1 MVDDW
6 QEDMSQPNPFE
17 EMALETTQGDVE
29 RELLAD
35 EQAERARASAEAKPV
50 HDTTASKFLS
60 IGLDLENQQH
70 ALLAKAKQ
78 LKRGQGLYEEGAME
92 RRRATLCDRIE
103 TWRSI
108 QTLYMPGMTQM
119 RQINSTRTDAMP
131 TEKDTEMPEAIP
143 LWLPSS
149 LPSGLRESGCVDGLV
164 EKERRLQLAE
174 ADDALVSLRQQLR
187 ITTGVFNY
195 KKTHVSGTGQK
206 SNTCAWTLLSQ
217 LTAKTKLFADRYRA
231 ARKALGTLDP
241 DRDWQRRL
249 LPLRPEDIRG
259 PTRQD
264 DESEGRRELT
274 WIWLAGRVAQVPVN
288 DGDEFEIAEGMQV
301 EWAKTHAR
309 ANRWQEEVILLTEEM
324 RRVVVYLDWK
334 ALWWRAQDGL
344 RAYAHRQADLMHR
357 LAKSFAA
364 LWYPVLTA
372 EGITIEWPEYYMTY
386 AQDHPPKVRTLRR
399 TAPLKTAHEGEDS
412 GSDGLDDED
421 DEDEGSGYSS
431 PDGDDADV
439 SPYK

>member
-1 MVDDW
+1 
-6 QEDMSQPNPFE
+6 
-17 EMALETTQGDVE
+17 
-29 RELLAD
+29 
-35 EQAERARASAEAKPV
+35 
-50 HDTTASKFLS
+50 
-60 IGLDLENQQH
+60 
-70 ALLAKAKQ
+70 
-78 LKRGQGLYEEGAME
+78 
-92 RRRATLCDRIE
+92 
-103 TWRSI
+103 
-108 QTLYMPGMTQM
+108 MPGVTQM

-131 TEKDTEMPEAIP
+131 TEQDTEMPEAIP

-149 LPSGLRESGCVDGLV
+149 LPSRLRESGCVDGLV
-164 EKERRLQLAE
+164 EKERRLRLAE
-174 ADDALVSLRQQLR
+174 ADDALVALRRQLR

-206 SNTCAWTLLSQ
+206 SNTRARTLLSQ

-231 ARKALGTLDP
+231 ARKALSTLDP
-241 DRDWQRRL
+241 DGDWRRRL

-288 DGDEFEIAEGMQV
+288 DGDEFEIAEGTVTDQLFLFSYNSLCSPGMRV

-334 ALWWRAQDGL
+334 ALWWRTQGSRRDDVRADITDGL
-344 RAYAHRQADLMHR
+344 GAYAHRQADLMHR
-357 LAKSFAA
+357 LAESFAA
-364 LWYPVLTA
+364 LWYPVLSA
-372 EGITIEWPEYYMTY
+372 EGITIEWPEYYVTY
-386 AQDHPPKVRTLRR
+386 AQDHPPKVRTSRR
-399 TAPLKTAHEGEDS
+399 TATLQTAHEGEDS
-412 GSDGLDDED
+412 GSDGLDEEDE

>member
-1 MVDDW
+1 MSKKHRALSATFPAGTVAEWTKMVNDW
-6 QEDMSQPNPFE
+6 QEDTSQPNPFE
-17 EMALETTQGDVE
+17 ETALETTQGDVE

-35 EQAERARASAEAKPV
+35 EQAERARASAEVEPV

-60 IGLDLENQQH
+60 IGLDLENQQR

-78 LKRGQGLYEEGAME
+78 LKRGQGLYKEGAME
-92 RRRATLCDRIE
+92 RRRATLCDHIE

-108 QTLYMPGMTQM
+108 QTLYMPKQ
-119 RQINSTRTDAMP
+119 
-131 TEKDTEMPEAIP
+131 DTEMPEAIP

-149 LPSGLRESGCVDGLV
+149 LPSRLRESGCVDGLV
-164 EKERRLQLAE
+164 EKERRLRLAE
-174 ADDALVSLRQQLR
+174 ADDALVALRRQLR

-206 SNTCAWTLLSQ
+206 SNTP
-217 LTAKTKLFADRYRA
+217 
-231 ARKALGTLDP
+231 ARKALSTLDP
-241 DRDWQRRL
+241 DGDWRRRL

-274 WIWLAGRVAQVPVN
+274 WIWLAGRAAQVPVN
-288 DGDEFEIAEGMQV
+288 DGDEFEIAEGMRV

-324 RRVVVYLDWK
+324 RRSRRDDV
-334 ALWWRAQDGL
+334 RADIMDGL
-344 RAYAHRQADLMHR
+344 GAYAHRQVDLMHR
-357 LAKSFAA
+357 LAESFAA
-364 LWYPVLTA
+364 LWYPVLSA
-372 EGITIEWPEYYMTY
+372 EGITIEWPEYYVTY
-386 AQDHPPKVRTLRR
+386 AQDHPPKVRTSRR
-399 TAPLKTAHEGEDS
+399 TAPLQTAHEGEDS
-412 GSDGLDDED
+412 GSDRLDEEDE